1 MSYFGIKVGAS
12 FCTFSVLEMAD
23 SDSDEFSDEEFYN
36 PLPFDLDF
44 AEINEEQRR
53 KSGWSSVRS
62 PRR

>member
-36 PLPFDLDF
+36 PLRFDLDF